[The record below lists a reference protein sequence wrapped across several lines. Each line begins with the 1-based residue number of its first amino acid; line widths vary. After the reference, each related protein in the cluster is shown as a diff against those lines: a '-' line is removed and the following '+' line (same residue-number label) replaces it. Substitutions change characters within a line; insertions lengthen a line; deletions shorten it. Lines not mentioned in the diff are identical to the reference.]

1 VTAFVDQVPALAG
14 VALGAFATIIA
25 TTFAERMRWRRDQAV
40 RWDERRLEAY
50 REYAAAIKTMHALT
64 MRLAANEPDFRHSRP
79 VDPAVADQL
88 LDETDARRTA
98 MWESVLLLGD
108 AATVNAAR
116 QWWEAVRNLEIA
128 VRRGP
133 RDPAAWEALL
143 ATVNDRRDGFYVAA
157 RNSLGV
163 RGGDVGQSR
172 PLRTLPPLRGTQE

>member
-1 VTAFVDQVPALAG
+1 VATFVDQIPALAG
-14 VALGAFATIIA
+14 VAVGAFATIIA
-25 TTFAERMRWRRDQAV
+25 TTFADRVRWRRDQAV

-116 QWWEAVRNLEIA
+116 RWWEAVRALEVA

-133 RDPAAWEALL
+133 RDAAGWESFLGSIH
-143 ATVNDRRDGFYVAA
+143 DRRDAFYVAA

-163 RGGDVGQSR
+163 RGGDVGQSG
-172 PLRTLPPLRGTQE
+172 PLRALPPLREIEE